1 MEKEISNYSEKIQ
14 LKSVFT
20 CFSLLFYLI
29 LVGFHDTPWEKA
41 VRFFFC
47 IIVVD
52 AKKKKKKSPN
62 LLFLS
67 KQHVSFHYSDLLNE

>member
-1 MEKEISNYSEKIQ
+1 MLLFLYLTNILNLIMEKEISNYSEKIQ

-52 AKKKKKKSPN
+52 AKKKKKISKSII
-62 LLFLS
+62 F
-67 KQHVSFHYSDLLNE
+67 K